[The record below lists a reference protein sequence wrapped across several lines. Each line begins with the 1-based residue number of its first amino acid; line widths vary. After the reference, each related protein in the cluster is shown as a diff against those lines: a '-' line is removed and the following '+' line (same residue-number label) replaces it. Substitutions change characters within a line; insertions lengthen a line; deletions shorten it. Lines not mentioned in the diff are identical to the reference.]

1 MQRVTRGECATCE
14 GVRKREGE
22 RETARCVPEENNSK
36 FLICCARF
44 LCWRA
49 EIFNCRFNGEWPNGF
64 WLPPA
69 ALFTSLLPLFV
80 NASKVPVVAFIV
92 VVLVLRL
99 PFAHIK
105 NTFSLLCHLFSHTT
119 SVDREEGR
127 AGTRGGG
134 ETLQDVLEL
143 VAF

>member
-1 MQRVTRGECATCE
+1 MA
-14 GVRKREGE
+14 K
-22 RETARCVPEENNSK
+22 
-36 FLICCARF
+36 
-44 LCWRA
+44 
-49 EIFNCRFNGEWPNGF
+49 
-64 WLPPA
+64 WLLASPPPA

-134 ETLQDVLEL
+134 GETLQDVLEL

>member
-1 MQRVTRGECATCE
+1 MCQRRITANFLFVVRVFCV
-14 GVRKREGE
+14 GVRK
-22 RETARCVPEENNSK
+22 
-36 FLICCARF
+36 FLIAALTGSGQMAF
-44 LCWRA
+44 
-49 EIFNCRFNGEWPNGF
+49 GYTP
-64 WLPPA
+64 PPA
-69 ALFTSLLPLFV
+69 APFTSLLPLFV

-127 AGTRGGG
+127 AGTREGRGRHCKMS
-134 ETLQDVLEL
+134 LS
-143 VAF
+143 